1 MDQAPIPVE
10 IVRGPKGPGFF
21 RRLAEA
27 IPTAIL
33 TSIFTAFFL
42 ALWSP
47 NIANYVS
54 LFRPSCQDPRGL
66 VEVAPGEITA
76 TADSADPKQDPDSVL
91 LDGRVAN
98 IWAPPS
104 LPPDARPE
112 GMSKR
117 EDFSVVDRD
126 HSTLTLDL
134 ERTTDV
140 QLVCVVNGLANSYP
154 NYVNWG
160 RVRSV
165 KAWTDA
171 DGEKQLSVLKSM
183 DEGSFQAFQDV
194 HIPRGDARQVRIQ
207 VWDLYEGQQI
217 TSVDPDVCGTREQV
231 GDGQQNDPVGCNLNA
246 GPLAGLAEVKVYR
259 LQESRWRALSP
270 F

>member
-1 MDQAPIPVE
+1 MTQAPMPVE
-10 IVRGPKGPGFF
+10 VVRGPKGPGFF

-33 TSIFTAFFL
+33 TSILTAFFL
-42 ALWSP
+42 ALWAP

-54 LFRPSCQDPRGL
+54 LFRPSCENPRGL
-66 VEVAPGEITA
+66 VEVAPSEITA
-76 TADSADPKQDPDSVL
+76 TGDSADPQQDPDSLL

-104 LPPDARPE
+104 LPPNARPE
-112 GMSKR
+112 GMSKD
-117 EDFSVVDRD
+117 EDFSVVDKDR
-126 HSTLTLDL
+126 SVLTLDL
-134 ERTTDV
+134 GQSRDV

-165 KAWTDA
+165 QAWTDA
-171 DGEKQLSVLKSM
+171 DGEERLSVLKSM
-183 DEGSFQAFQDV
+183 DQGSFQAFQGV
-194 HIPRGDARQVRIQ
+194 HTPRGDARKVFIQ
-207 VWDLYEGQQI
+207 VLDLYEGQQI
-217 TSVDPDVCGTREQV
+217 TSVDPDVCDTRVQV
-231 GDGQQNDPVGCNLNA
+231 GVGRQNDPVGCNLNA
-246 GPLAGLAEVKVYR
+246 GPLAGLAEVKVYS
-259 LQESRWRALSP
+259 LQESRWKALWP